1 MIQNEIER
9 RKPTLLAPTASMK
22 GMVTQ
27 SLSPE
32 PHMKHSFKTAIGK
45 CTRYY
50 EGVSLRL
57 EVPSDLE
64 REKLIVSYAGGGTS

>member
-1 MIQNEIER
+1 MQ
-9 RKPTLLAPTASMK
+9 M
-22 GMVTQ
+22 Q
-27 SLSPE
+27 SVSPG
-32 PHMKHSFKTAIGK
+32 PHMKRGFETAIGK

-57 EVPSDLE
+57 EASSRCDLE